1 MEISQLWKK
10 TLFLWF
16 PVENVAK
23 SRVWYS
29 TVSLS
34 LLWPKGYHKGVL
46 EMLMKGRPY
55 THEIMSPFLSRKSI
69 CFSHI
74 HCLLPH
80 GSSKISEIL
89 LLRQIIFWLPVCTL
103 LAWSCWC
110 ADVHCGHCAAA
121 WLDMLLIRRTGTSNW
136 KSWNLF
142 QQQQSQH
149 SSLSIAAYPKAA

>member
-1 MEISQLWKK
+1 MEVYQLWKK

-23 SRVWYS
+23 PRIWFSP
-29 TVSLS
+29 VSLS
-34 LLWPKGYHKGVL
+34 LLWPKDIIRVSWIYWWKVVPTPMKWWVPSYPKKVYVFPIYVCCHTAKIL
-46 EMLMKGRPY
+46 EIL
-55 THEIMSPFLSRKSI
+55 
-69 CFSHI
+69 
-74 HCLLPH
+74 
-80 GSSKISEIL
+80 IL
-89 LLRQIIFWLPVCTL
+89 LLLQIIFWLPVCTL

-149 SSLSIAAYPKAA
+149 SSLSIAAYLKAA